1 MSYGFKWKPTLIM
14 VLPHAVHLIQQEAA
28 CSSRFFSPTL
38 KTKQNKKE
46 IIQKHAEIKF
56 DCQNEGRWIP
66 NDKHISLHT
75 N

>member
-1 MSYGFKWKPTLIM
+1 M

-56 DCQNEGRWIP
+56 DCQNEGR
-66 NDKHISLHT
+66 
-75 N
+75 